1 MMSLAIQTRARIAP
15 AADSWLLISAASLL
29 ALGLVMVASASVAIA
44 ERDMGQPLYY
54 ALRHGAFVGAGLMV
68 ALVMTRVPLRILHG
82 LRWPALGLSYLGLI
96 AVLVPGLGVEVNGAH
111 RWLNLGMFNLQV
123 SEFAKLGFIIYFAG
137 YLVRHGERLRAGFR
151 QVLKP
156 FLLAGVGCALLLL
169 EPDFGAAVLL
179 GAIVTGMVFLAG
191 ARLWHLLGLALVVLP
206 VVTAALVAMPYR
218 VARLLA
224 FRDPWADPFDGG
236 FQLTQAL
243 IAIGRGEWLGVGL
256 GGSVQK
262 LFYLP
267 EAYSDFL
274 FAILA
279 EELGLAGV
287 VLVIALFAALT
298 GRAFVLGGRA
308 LAAGHAFSAWLSY
321 GIGLWFGLQAVVNMG
336 VNMGLLPTKGLTL
349 PLVSHGGSSMLACCL
364 AVGILLR
371 VGIELATPAR
381 RRNQRET
388 LHETGRET
396 GEAGE

>member
-1 MMSLAIQTRARIAP
+1 MSLATQAHGRT
-15 AADSWLLISAASLL
+15 AADSWLLISATSLL
-29 ALGLVMVASASVAIA
+29 ALGLIMVASASIAIG

-54 ALRHGAFVGAGLMV
+54 ALRHGVFIVAGGLA
-68 ALVMTRVPLRILHG
+68 ALVMTRVPLNVLYQ

-96 AVLVPGLGVEVNGAH
+96 AVLMPGLGVEVNGAQ
-111 RWLNLGMFNLQV
+111 RWLNLGLFNLQV
-123 SEFAKLGFIIYFAG
+123 SEFAKLGFIVYLAA
-137 YLVRHGERLRAGFR
+137 YLVRHGERVRGGFR
-151 QVLKP
+151 HVLKP

-169 EPDFGAAVLL
+169 EPDFGAAMLL

-206 VVTAALVAMPYR
+206 VVTAVLVAMPYR
-218 VARLLA
+218 VARLLS

-267 EAYSDFL
+267 EAHTDFL

-308 LAAGHAFSAWLSY
+308 LAAGHAFSAWLCY
-321 GIGLWFGLQAVVNMG
+321 GIGLWFGLQAIVNMG

-349 PLVSHGGSSMLACCL
+349 PLVSHGGSSMLACCI

-381 RRNQRET
+381 RRNQREIA
-388 LHETGRET
+388 E
-396 GEAGE
+396 EAGE

>member
-1 MMSLAIQTRARIAP
+1 MMSVATQPRWSL
-15 AADSWLLISAASLL
+15 DSWLLISAASLL
-29 ALGLVMVASASVAIA
+29 ALGLIMVASASVAIA

-54 ALRHGAFVGAGLMV
+54 ALRHGVFITAGLLAV
-68 ALVMTRVPLRILHG
+68 LVMTRVPLSLLYR
-82 LRWPALGLSYLGLI
+82 LRWLALGLTYAGLI
-96 AVLVPGLGVEVNGAH
+96 AVLVPGLGVEVNGAQ
-111 RWLNLGMFNLQV
+111 RWLNLGVFNLQV
-123 SEFAKLGFIIYFAG
+123 SEFAKLGFIVYLAG

-151 QVLKP
+151 HVLKP
-156 FLLAGVGCALLLL
+156 FLLAGLGCALLLL

-191 ARLWHLLGLALVVLP
+191 ARLLHLLGLALVVLP
-206 VVTAALVAMPYR
+206 VVTTVLVAMPYR

-267 EAYSDFL
+267 EAHTDFL

-287 VLVIALFAALT
+287 VLVIALFVALT

-308 LAAGHAFSAWLSY
+308 LAAGHSFSAWLCY
-321 GIGLWFGLQAVVNMG
+321 GIGLWFGLQVIVNLG

-349 PLVSHGGSSMLACCL
+349 PLVSHGGSSMLASCL
-364 AVGILLR
+364 AVGILFR
-371 VGIELATPAR
+371 VGIELAMPVR
-381 RRNQRET
+381 RRNQREAA
-388 LHETGRET
+388 HETGEET
-396 GEAGE
+396 A